1 MQKMEKNTDKTLS
14 IMISSIVIVLIL
26 IDLLTLTIMQDHI
39 INPIPIYL
47 INIMIL
53 IVILILRNIQKG

>member
-1 MQKMEKNTDKTLS
+1 MQKMEKNTEKTLS
-14 IMISSIVIVLIL
+14 IFITSMVIVLIL
-26 IDLLTLTIMQDHI
+26 IDLLIITVMKDHT
-39 INPIPIYL
+39 INPAPIYL